1 MKAVKLIMTA
11 LVFGVQF
18 SADAQTQ
25 QYDNELR
32 DLIATPQIQAA
43 FTKIEE
49 LDPWSLEKLIELT
62 EIPAPPFMETD
73 RAIRYAELM
82 REVGADSVEIDE
94 VGNVIAWRRGTGGGK
109 TVAMAGHMDTVFP
122 EGTDVT
128 VKFRGDTMYAPGIG
142 DDTRGLIVALTALR
156 AMEETGL
163 RTESDLLFI
172 GTVGE
177 EGLGDLRGVKQL
189 FSETG
194 PGIDSWIAIDG
205 GGISRIVN
213 QGLGSHRYKVTFN
226 GPGGH
231 SWGAF
236 GLGNP
241 AHAMGRAIRIFDEN
255 AAPYVAEGART
266 SYNVGRLGGGTSVN
280 SIPFAMWMEVDMRSE
295 SPERLNGIDELFQA
309 AVSQA
314 LEEENAGRLRGEPL
328 TVDVEMI
335 GDRPS
340 GIAPESTPLLQRAA
354 ASARHFGEEP
364 SFGSG
369 STDSNIPIA
378 LGIPGITIG
387 RGGAG
392 TGAHSLNEWWMN
404 KDAHVAI
411 QHALAVMVAEAG
423 LAGVIP

>member
-1 MKAVKLIMTA
+1 VTA
-11 LVFGVQF
+11 AILYAIALLLGIVCP
-18 SADAQTQ
+18 ATAQNQ
-25 QYDNELR
+25 QYDAEIR
-32 DLIATPQIQAA
+32 DLVSNPQIQAA
-43 FTKIEE
+43 LAKIEE
-49 LDPWSLEKLIELT
+49 LDGWSLEKLIELT
-62 EIPAPPFMETD
+62 EIPAPPFMEMD
-73 RAIRYAELM
+73 RAARYAELM
-82 REVGADSVEIDE
+82 REVGADSVVIDE

-142 DDTRGLIVALTALR
+142 DDTRGLIVVLTALR

-189 FSETG
+189 FSDTG

-205 GGISRIVN
+205 GDITRIVN
-213 QGLGSHRYKVTFN
+213 HGLGSHRYKVTFN

-241 AHAMGRAIRIFDEN
+241 AHAMGRAIAIFDEN
-255 AAPYVAEGART
+255 AAPYVAEGIRT
-266 SYNVGRLGGGTSVN
+266 SYNIGRMGGGTSVN
-280 SIPFAMWMEVDMRSE
+280 SIPFSVWMEVDMRSE
-295 SPERLNGIDELFQA
+295 SPERLNGIDEIFQA
-309 AVSQA
+309 AVRQA
-314 LEEENAGRLRGEPL
+314 LEEENVGRLRGEPL

-340 GIAPESTPLLQRAA
+340 GVMPEETPLLQRAA
-354 ASARHFGEEP
+354 ASARHFGAEP

-369 STDSNIPIA
+369 STDSNIPISM
-378 LGIPGITIG
+378 GIPGITIG

-392 TGAHSLNEWWMN
+392 SGAHSLNEWWMN
-404 KDAHVAI
+404 RDAHVAI
-411 QHALAVMVAEAG
+411 QHALVVMVAEAG